1 MKLRAAQSVDIPV
14 LAAIAA
20 NSYRTTFASILEPAA
35 LEQRDEAFFE
45 AHLASALDRLR
56 VAVADT
62 RIAGFSLVTNNHLD
76 MLFIAADA
84 RGQGVGSS
92 LLEAA
97 EMAGVRTL
105 ECFRDNDEARAFYE
119 QRGWRLLNEYERE
132 FIGRSRAFV
141 LYGKP

>member
-1 MKLRAAQSVDIPV
+1 MTLRAAQRADIPV

-20 NSYRTTFASILEPAA
+20 DSYRTSFASILEPAA

-45 AHLASALDRLR
+45 RHLSAALDRLC
-56 VAVADT
+56 VAVVGT
-62 RIAGFSLVTNNHLD
+62 RIAGFSLVTNDHLD
-76 MLFIAADA
+76 MLFIAANA
-84 RGQGVGSS
+84 RGLGVGSS
-92 LLEAA
+92 LLEA
-97 EMAGVRTL
+97 AGVRTL

-119 QRGWRLLNEYERE
+119 QRGWRLLKEYERE

>member
-1 MKLRAAQSVDIPV
+1 MKLRAAQRTDIPV
-14 LAAIAA
+14 LAAIATD
-20 NSYRTTFASILEPAA
+20 SYRTTFASILEQAA

-45 AHLASALDRLR
+45 AHLGAALDRLR
-56 VAVADT
+56 VAVAGT
-62 RIAGFSLVTNNHLD
+62 LIAGFSLVTNDHLD
-76 MLFIAADA
+76 MLFIAAEA

-97 EMAGVRTL
+97 EAEGVRTL

-119 QRGWRLLNEYERE
+119 QRGWRLLKEYERE

>member
-1 MKLRAAQSVDIPV
+1 MKLRAAQMADIPV

-20 NSYRTTFASILEPAA
+20 DSYRTNFASILEPKA
-35 LEQRDEAFFE
+35 LGQRDEAFFE
-45 AHLASALDRLR
+45 AYLGSALDRLR
-56 VAVADT
+56 VAVHDT
-62 RIAGFSLVTNNHLD
+62 RIAGFSLVTNSHLD

-97 EMAGVRTL
+97 EIAGVRTL
-105 ECFRDNDEARAFYE
+105 ECFRDNDAARDFYE
-119 QRGWRLLNEYERE
+119 QRGWRLSKEYERN